1 VAQCSGNTKKGDRC
15 KRDAQGESRFCAIH
29 QDQEIRAREPNER
42 GEWDNDAIIKAVI
55 GFAIIGL
62 FFMMRRR

>member
-1 VAQCSGNTKKGDRC
+1 MAQCSGSTKKGDRC
-15 KRDAQGESRFCAIH
+15 KRDARGESPFCAIH
-29 QDQEIRAREPNER
+29 QDQEIRASEPSER

>member
-15 KRDAQGESRFCAIH
+15 KRDAQGESQFCAIH

>member
-1 VAQCSGNTKKGDRC
+1 MAQCRGSTKKGNRC
-15 KRDAQGESRFCAIH
+15 KRDARGESPFCATH
-29 QDQEIRAREPNER
+29 QDQEIRAREPSEL

-62 FFMMRRR
+62 FFIMRRR